1 MRRLFRCLVALCTL
15 IPLGFVWPAKAQTQE
30 KRIALVIGNAGYQT
44 HALKTSA
51 NDAGL
56 IAQTLQ
62 AAGFDVVGARDLD
75 QDALRRALRDF
86 LSKASGSGPDTVA
99 FIYLSGYGLQLE
111 GENYILPIDAKI
123 GGAADVAAEALRVSD
138 YIRPLATLKLKASI
152 VILDAARRNPFAISG
167 APLAGGLA
175 LVEPSP
181 GTLVAF
187 NAAPGTIAP
196 DEDGPY
202 GAYAQALA
210 EMMRE
215 GGLALPQVFERARLR
230 VSDMTKGAQL
240 PWFSSRLDT
249 AFLFFE
255 RSPDAPAAAAA
266 GGGVDISSRSI
277 RDLPDGDAYMAAVER
292 DTLQAYEEFLA
303 AFPDR
308 PLAKRVRAI
317 IAARREAITWQRT
330 YAVNTPNAYWS
341 YLRRYPHGPHGAD
354 ARRRLA
360 LGAFA
365 LEPPPSFD
373 LVDYDVPPPPAE
385 EEIYVERPVLAFDDL
400 DLGFVPPPPLP
411 VYFLP
416 PPAPDFVELPAPLPA
431 VEDFVLPVPVFIPIP
446 AWCNPPDY
454 IVPPPNNVIFTNI
467 HNTIIVNRETNLVTI
482 RNGRGES
489 VASKQ
494 RGFEQQ
500 NFERRASEEGP
511 SHGAAALRLAG
522 PALVAPLPPSL
533 AQKRALVHPQEST
546 AASLPAE
553 GASKPRSGQ
562 PLPGMHGQ
570 PLPPLSGRSGIPS
583 ALAAAPPSAAQDSHA
598 LHLAPAHDTPSMPAN
613 RSSNGT
619 LGSPLPGM
627 RGQPL
632 PPVPGGWNAAPIT
645 GSPPQSGPIH
655 AGTAAMPTH
664 PPQRPV
670 QTPSAHLAAP
680 VPSAAAAVR
689 PPFASAITPAR
700 PAAPA
705 IARPASAPVAA
716 FHPPSTAPVPSR
728 RAQPPAVHVAPPP
741 VFRPPPPAVHAASPP
756 AFHLPVPAVHAVA
769 PPAFHPPAPTV
780 RAAPAA
786 AAAVA
791 HRPPPAPGR
800 RG

>member
-1 MRRLFRCLVALCTL
+1 
-15 IPLGFVWPAKAQTQE
+15 
-30 KRIALVIGNAGYQT
+30 
-44 HALKTSA
+44 
-51 NDAGL
+51 
-56 IAQTLQ
+56 
-62 AAGFDVVGARDLD
+62 
-75 QDALRRALRDF
+75 
-86 LSKASGSGPDTVA
+86 
-99 FIYLSGYGLQLE
+99 
-111 GENYILPIDAKI
+111 
-123 GGAADVAAEALRVSD
+123 
-138 YIRPLATLKLKASI
+138 
-152 VILDAARRNPFAISG
+152 
-167 APLAGGLA
+167 
-175 LVEPSP
+175 
-181 GTLVAF
+181 VAF

-303 AFPDR
+303 AFPDH

-416 PPAPDFVELPAPLPA
+416 PPAADFVELPAPLPA

-570 PLPPLSGRSGIPS
+570 PLSPLSGRSGIPS

-598 LHLAPAHDTPSMPAN
+598 LHLAPAHDTPSRPAN

-627 RGQPL
+627 HGQPL
-632 PPVPGGWNAAPIT
+632 PPVPGGWNAAPIRDHLRRVDPFT
-645 GSPPQSGPIH
+645 RGRRRCPPTRHSSQCRLAQRIGLRPCRPQRQRFDRPLLRRSLQRGPPLRPLPGLHLRRSPPI
-655 AGTAAMPTH
+655 TH
-664 PPQRPV
+664 L
-670 QTPSAHLAAP
+670 HLRQCLP
-680 VPSAAAAVR
+680 VR
-689 PPFASAITPAR
+689 PHRRPCTPLHLRYSVRRRR
-700 PAAPA
+700 PCTRLHLRHSICPYPQCMRS
-705 IARPASAPVAA
+705 RPR
-716 FHPPSTAPVPSR
+716 PSIRPR
-728 RAQPPAVHVAPPP
+728 RRCVLLQP
-741 VFRPPPPAVHAASPP
+741 RPPPLLIAR
-756 AFHLPVPAVHAVA
+756 
-769 PPAFHPPAPTV
+769 HPP
-780 RAAPAA
+780 RAEGASSAD
-786 AAAVA
+786 
-791 HRPPPAPGR
+791 R
-800 RG
+800 